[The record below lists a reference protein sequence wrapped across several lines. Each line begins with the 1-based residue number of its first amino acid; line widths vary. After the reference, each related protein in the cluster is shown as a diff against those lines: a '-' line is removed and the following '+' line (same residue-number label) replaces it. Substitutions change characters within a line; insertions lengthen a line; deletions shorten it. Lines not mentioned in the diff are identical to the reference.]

1 MRALFDGP
9 EGSRP
14 VVRPE
19 PARGGTAIFDT
30 GPGTTSMDNPRGVCG
45 LGPDPEGPSPVR
57 RIEPPPHPESL
68 LMSTPRLIQVAP
80 IVARIAALVLV
91 ACSCSDRTEN
101 RLPGATGGR
110 AQVGVDGTTAGCHT
124 GQTLCASACVDL
136 NIDSSHCGACGVVCV
151 TGQSCIAGA
160 CECQVGL
167 TQCSGACTNPAT
179 DALNCGACGV
189 ACVAGQVC
197 SAGTCSTTCSV
208 PGQTMCAASCV
219 DLSTDVFNCGS
230 CESACSAGQSCV
242 GGTCTCPAGQS
253 ACDGQCVTTATDP
266 HNCGTCGIVCTA
278 EQTCSNGICM
288 DDAGTGGTATAS
300 EGTGGASTGGAA
312 TGGAATGGV
321 ATGGVATGG
330 VATGEGATGGAAT
343 GGAATGGAAGTGGAA
358 TGGAADT
365 GGSSATEGDELL
377 VPESGALLGGFIG
390 TGTIEATESQ
400 IGRQWAIHLQYFD
413 WPSDFI
419 SFARSDIEAGRIPYI
434 TWEPWSVTLEAIA
447 SGSQDATIRARAEGI
462 AALGGT
468 VMLRFAHEMNG
479 NWYPWDGFD
488 NGGDASAPPKY
499 VAAYRHV
506 CDVFANAGVTNVLWV
521 FCPNV
526 DSVPNESWNN
536 WENYYP
542 GDEYVDWMCYDSYDW
557 GGDTFAS
564 MTSRIYSEIAT
575 KNKPIML
582 GETST
587 QEVEKAAWINA
598 IIPAMQS
605 EFPMI
610 RGLVWFH
617 VDKENDWRYDS
628 TQSSLDAFIAMAND
642 PYFNP

>member
-1 MRALFDGP
+1 
-9 EGSRP
+9 
-14 VVRPE
+14 
-19 PARGGTAIFDT
+19 
-30 GPGTTSMDNPRGVCG
+30 
-45 LGPDPEGPSPVR
+45 
-57 RIEPPPHPESL
+57 
-68 LMSTPRLIQVAP
+68 
-80 IVARIAALVLV
+80 
-91 ACSCSDRTEN
+91 
-101 RLPGATGGR
+101 
-110 AQVGVDGTTAGCHT
+110 
-124 GQTLCASACVDL
+124 
-136 NIDSSHCGACGVVCV
+136 
-151 TGQSCIAGA
+151 
-160 CECQVGL
+160 
-167 TQCSGACTNPAT
+167 
-179 DALNCGACGV
+179 
-189 ACVAGQVC
+189 
-197 SAGTCSTTCSV
+197 
-208 PGQTMCAASCV
+208 
-219 DLSTDVFNCGS
+219 
-230 CESACSAGQSCV
+230 
-242 GGTCTCPAGQS
+242 
-253 ACDGQCVTTATDP
+253 
-266 HNCGTCGIVCTA
+266 
-278 EQTCSNGICM
+278 M
-288 DDAGTGGTATAS
+288 DDAGTGGTAAAS
-300 EGTGGASTGGAA
+300 GGTGGAS
-312 TGGAATGGV
+312 TGGV

-330 VATGEGATGGAAT
+330 VATGGAAT
-343 GGAATGGAAGTGGAA
+343 GGSG
-358 TGGAADT
+358 
-365 GGSSATEGDELL
+365 ATEGDELL

-419 SFARSDIEAGRIPYI
+419 SFARSDIEAGRIPYV
-434 TWEPWSVTLEAIA
+434 TWEPWSVTLDAIA
-447 SGSQDATIRARAEGI
+447 SGSEDATIRARAEGI

-479 NWYPWDGFD
+479 DWYPWDGFD

-499 VAAYRHV
+499 VAAYRHI

-536 WENYYP
+536 WESYYP
-542 GDEYVDWMCYDSYDW
+542 GDEYVDWMCYDGYDW

-605 EFPMI
+605 EFPML
-610 RGLVWFH
+610 RALVWFH

-628 TQSSLDAFIAMAND
+628 TQSSLDAFVAMAND